1 MQNFGRGMWRRLND
15 YDVINQINR
24 QNIQAQEYL
33 AYKEYQMKLNRQK
46 QINAYRE
53 KIIQEKR
60 RERELEQLNKQNF
73 EQIYE
78 QKEELRNDWD
88 SNSVYFEITTVE
100 NEMPVELTLEEPIE
114 EEQIFEEILDD
125 KIKVIEIEEEPKKDN
140 KLIPKKLKKKNKKM
154 LN

>member
-53 KIIQEKR
+53 KILQDKR
-60 RERELEQLNKQNF
+60 RERELEQLN
-73 EQIYE
+73 E

-88 SNSVYFEITTVE
+88 SNNVYFEISKVE
-100 NEMPVELTLEEPIE
+100 YDMPIELTLEEPIE
-114 EEQIFEEILDD
+114 EGEQQIEPIIDD

-140 KLIPKKLKKKNKKM
+140 KFVPKKLKKKNKKI
-154 LN
+154 LI

>member
-53 KIIQEKR
+53 KILQDKR

-88 SNSVYFEITTVE
+88 SNNVYFEISKVE
-100 NEMPVELTLEEPIE
+100 YDMPIELTLEEPIE
-114 EEQIFEEILDD
+114 EEEQQIEPIIDD
-125 KIKVIEIEEEPKKDN
+125 KIKVIENVELVFEKDQE
-140 KLIPKKLKKKNKKM
+140 KSE
-154 LN
+154 

>member
-24 QNIQAQEYL
+24 QNIQEQEYL

-53 KIIQEKR
+53 KILQDKR
-60 RERELEQLNKQNF
+60 RERELEQLN
-73 EQIYE
+73 E

-88 SNSVYFEITTVE
+88 SNNVYFEISKVE
-100 NEMPVELTLEEPIE
+100 YDMPIELTLEEPIE
-114 EEQIFEEILDD
+114 EGEQQIEPIIDD

-140 KLIPKKLKKKNKKM
+140 KFVPKKLKKKNKKI
-154 LN
+154 LI

>member
-53 KIIQEKR
+53 KILQDKR
-60 RERELEQLNKQNF
+60 RERELEQLN
-73 EQIYE
+73 E

-88 SNSVYFEITTVE
+88 SNNVYFEISKVE
-100 NEMPVELTLEEPIE
+100 YDMPIELTLEEPIE
-114 EEQIFEEILDD
+114 EEEQQIEPIIDD

-140 KLIPKKLKKKNKKM
+140 KFVPKKLKKKNKKI
-154 LN
+154 LI

>member
-53 KIIQEKR
+53 KILQDKR
-60 RERELEQLNKQNF
+60 IERELEQLN
-73 EQIYE
+73 E

-88 SNSVYFEITTVE
+88 SNNVYFEISKVE
-100 NEMPVELTLEEPIE
+100 YDMPIELTLEEPIE
-114 EEQIFEEILDD
+114 EEEQQIEPIIDD

-140 KLIPKKLKKKNKKM
+140 KFVPKKLKKKNKKI
-154 LN
+154 

>member
-33 AYKEYQMKLNRQK
+33 AYKEYQIKLNRQK

-53 KIIQEKR
+53 KILQEKR

-73 EQIYE
+73 EQ
-78 QKEELRNDWD
+78 KEELRNDED
-88 SNSVYFEITTVE
+88 SNCVYFEINKVE
-100 NEMPVELTLEEPIE
+100 FDLSMEEPIE
-114 EEQIFEEILDD
+114 EVDQQINPILDD
-125 KIKVIEIEEEPKKDN
+125 KIKVIEIDEESKNDN
-140 KLIPKKLKKKNKKM
+140 KFVPKKLKKKNKKI
-154 LN
+154 LI